1 MKTSDAQGILI
12 LGGSGFIGK
21 ALTARLQSTYPEIYS
36 ISRRN
41 HDCQSFT
48 NVQHYQCSLDNL
60 EVLAKLLP
68 RCRTLFHLASETTP
82 GSSTLH
88 PAIEATNNLLPSL
101 RLLECLQNFP
111 HVNLVY
117 VSTGGAIYGN
127 IDAEKVSEKMPLS
140 PLSYYGAGKAALEKF
155 ICAYCRQTGNN
166 AVILRPSNVYGPGQ
180 KFREGFGII
189 PTTLKN
195 LLDGKVV
202 PVWGRGDAVRDYLYI
217 DDFIDF
223 CCKMLNEEGAYRDRD
238 ADVYNIGSGKGYSIE
253 ELMQMIEKITGLE
266 IARTPM
272 AARTIDV
279 QRVVLNSAKA
289 EKKFAWLAQTDLE
302 TGIEKT
308 WQWFCT
314 HQR

>member
-1 MKTSDAQGILI
+1 
-12 LGGSGFIGK
+12 
-21 ALTARLQSTYPEIYS
+21 
-36 ISRRN
+36 
-41 HDCQSFT
+41 
-48 NVQHYQCSLDNL
+48 
-60 EVLAKLLP
+60 
-68 RCRTLFHLASETTP
+68 
-82 GSSTLH
+82 
-88 PAIEATNNLLPSL
+88 
-101 RLLECLQNFP
+101 
-111 HVNLVY
+111 
-117 VSTGGAIYGN
+117 
-127 IDAEKVSEKMPLS
+127 MPLS